1 MTNVFDDAI
10 DEGDIF
16 VEDSAVLRSLVMVKL
31 CGRVSFWWGCLGQG
45 IY

>member
-31 CGRVSFWWGCLGQG
+31 CGRVSFWWGGV
-45 IY
+45 